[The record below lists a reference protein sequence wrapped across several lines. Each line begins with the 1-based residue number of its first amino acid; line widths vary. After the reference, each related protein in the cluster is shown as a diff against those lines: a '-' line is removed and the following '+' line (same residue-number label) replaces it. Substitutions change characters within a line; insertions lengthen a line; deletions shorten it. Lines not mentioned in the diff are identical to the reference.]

1 MRVRQ
6 LNEQGIERFEAFLG
20 SLTTPTTSPLPRNL
34 LTDESTS
41 TPFDFDIEVED
52 QKFANRFEAASY
64 FDGLFGNLDTEIQM
78 NVGLWSWLS
87 LFYFEQICAK
97 KGGHF
102 TPGQNAHWIL
112 AATDPFRYYRHYL
125 AGSWQIFH
133 ANRDDPKR
141 AMIFLCAPVET
152 VGHFYYQLVSRME
165 YITNKSIVQLATDL
179 YFDAETGRQKRGAQ
193 TRGKPGTVFRFT
205 SFLNQLDRT
214 WDLYSMSTA
223 ELKSRLPSEFDR
235 FLRPV

>member
-1 MRVRQ
+1 MKVRQ
-6 LNEQGIERFEAFLG
+6 LNELGISRFEAFLG
-20 SLTTPTTSPLPRNL
+20 SLNTPSPSPLPRNL
-34 LTDESTS
+34 LVDESTS
-41 TPFDFDIEVED
+41 IPFDFDVEVED
-52 QKFANRFEAASY
+52 QVFANRFEAASY
-64 FDGLFGNLDTEIQM
+64 FDGRFGDLDAEIRM
-78 NVGLWSWLS
+78 NSGLWSWLS
-87 LFYFEQICAK
+87 LFYFERICPK
-97 KGGHF
+97 KHDRY
-102 TPGQNAHWIL
+102 TPGQHAHWIL

-133 ANRDDPKR
+133 ANRDNPKR
-141 AMIFLCAPVET
+141 AMIFLCNPVQT

-165 YITNKSIVQLATDL
+165 YITNKSIVELATEL

-214 WDLYSMSTA
+214 WDLYSMSAA

-235 FLRPV
+235 FSST